1 MKFPQLLCLAMA
13 LTSLGLS
20 VNSVASGQHDHH
32 GEEKHH
38 QKPQKKGPKGGTLLE
53 SGPLAIEVSIY
64 ENGIAPEMRVYA
76 YENGELIKP
85 GSLKLEVE
93 LHRIDTEEQLGFT
106 VENNYWVSNRSVYE
120 PHSYEVN
127 VTANYKNVTHNWSYD
142 SFEGRTQISDRMQSL
157 SGIKTEKAGKRK
169 ISEVET
175 VFGVIEVPTNQVFTV
190 ITPYD
195 SIVEEVYVELGDTV
209 SKGQPLL
216 HVKNVRSL
224 QSYTVK
230 SPGNG
235 EITFFDVSIGNKTS
249 DKPLLTISDLSKVW
263 VNLSAFPENVE
274 KMQKGQTASVYDLHH
289 HEKQQGSIIYV
300 APAMTGGHIA
310 RARALINNKEGH
322 WRPGMHVKADIIT
335 NTSASVLS
343 VKKSALQSFH
353 NATVVFAKFGDQFEM
368 RPLTL
373 GKSDG
378 EYVEV
383 LAGLKPDTEY
393 ATSNSFVIK
402 ADILKAGA
410 SHDH

>member
-1 MKFPQLLCLAMA
+1 
-13 LTSLGLS
+13 
-20 VNSVASGQHDHH
+20 
-32 GEEKHH
+32 
-38 QKPQKKGPKGGTLLE
+38 
-53 SGPLAIEVSIY
+53 
-64 ENGIAPEMRVYA
+64 
-76 YENGELIKP
+76 
-85 GSLKLEVE
+85 
-93 LHRIDTEEQLGFT
+93 
-106 VENNYWVSNRSVYE
+106 
-120 PHSYEVN
+120 
-127 VTANYKNVTHNWSYD
+127 
-142 SFEGRTQISDRMQSL
+142 
-157 SGIKTEKAGKRK
+157 
-169 ISEVET
+169 
-175 VFGVIEVPTNQVFTV
+175 
-190 ITPYD
+190 
-195 SIVEEVYVELGDTV
+195 LGDTV
-209 SKGQPLL
+209 RKGQPLL

-274 KMQKGQTASVYDLHH
+274 KMHKGQTVSVYDLHH
-289 HEKQQGSIIYV
+289 HEKQQGKIIYV

-343 VKKSALQSFH
+343 VKKSALQSFRDF
-353 NATVVFAKFGDQFEM
+353 TVVFAKFGDQFEM
-368 RPLTL
+368 RPLKL

-383 LAGLKPDTEY
+383 LAGLKTNDEY
-393 ATSNSFVIK
+393 ATTNSFVIK

>member
-13 LTSLGLS
+13 LTSLGLP

-32 GEEKHH
+32 GEENHH
-38 QKPQKKGPKGGTLLE
+38 QEPQKKGPKGGALLE

-169 ISEVET
+169 INELET

-224 QSYTVK
+224 QSYTVE